1 MAEIAVSD
9 ARVHLADV
17 VSRAAFAGERT
28 YLTRRGRRVAA
39 VVPAELL
46 EEFEAIEAAEDAADV
61 AAAAAAI
68 KEGGEPVPLETVRAE
83 LGL

>member
-1 MAEIAVSD
+1 MSD

-46 EEFEAIEAAEDAADV
+46 EAIEAIEAIEAAEDAADM

-68 KEGGEPVPLETVRAE
+68 EEGGEPVPLETVRAE